1 MRTFTIMV
9 RGVIRYLCPDTN
21 PLRRPI
27 DRLHVRLMVALG
39 VIFLVVAPIAVVLVA
54 RLADHAG
61 LRAER
66 LQANTR
72 IRVQAAVLAASS
84 AATRTGIGD
93 TTRISW
99 HDPAGRAHHATVP
112 TSANDVPGGHR
123 AIWIERTGQL
133 TSPPRRH
140 AQTIADSSMAAVT
153 ALTLLALAH
162 SAARAFVDRRLDRR
176 RLELWEREWAAVA
189 PRWTGLP

>member
-1 MRTFTIMV
+1 MRTFTITV
-9 RGVIRYLCPDTN
+9 LGVIRYLRPDTN

-39 VIFLVVAPIAVVLVA
+39 VIFLVLAPITVIVVA

-66 LQANTR
+66 QQASTR
-72 IRVQAAVLAASS
+72 VRVQAAVLSGTP

-99 HDPAGRAHHATVP
+99 HDPAGRAHRATVP
-112 TSANDVPGGHR
+112 AAASDAPGGHR
-123 AIWIERTGQL
+123 AIWIERDGRL
-133 TSPPRRH
+133 TSSPRRH
-140 AQTIADSSMAAVT
+140 AQTVADSSMAAVT

-162 SAARAFVDRRLDRR
+162 SAARSFVDRRLDRR
-176 RLELWEREWAAVA
+176 RLDLWAREWTAVA